1 MKTDRWAYEALEI
14 FVWEGRHDIAER
26 VTRFM
31 APFGAEV
38 IRAGGID
45 FQPAEPRMKPSVAII
60 SASVVESGGFTV
72 LDWQAAQGMPV
83 IWVAADTLQD
93 SSRFPPEY
101 THVLGP
107 DFGAAELRAQIA
119 KVLPSMTSAQDA
131 SPDQSALVAASP
143 AMHGLLEQVD
153 TFADCDSNV
162 MLYGETGAGKE
173 RIARL
178 LHDKN
183 SVYGKGPFVAVNCGA
198 IPDGLFE
205 SQFFGH
211 AKGAFT
217 GAMYAHRGYFEQAN
231 GGTLFL
237 DELGDLP
244 LYQQVKLLRVLEDSE
259 CTRLGS
265 TVPVKL
271 DFRLVAATN
280 KNLREMVATGKFR
293 ADLYFRLAV
302 IELRIPS
309 LEQRG
314 AEDKVALLLSFL
326 RYLLGDKTYESLPPV
341 PEWVRASVGRAYFAG
356 NVRELRNLAERIGIT
371 LRQFGRWEE
380 ARILPLFAGLQR
392 EAFDREGSHG
402 GHNGYGGN
410 GNGGNGNGD
419 GGEERRR
426 ILAALDANHWR
437 RQDTAAT
444 LGISR
449 KVLWEKMRKYQI
461 ADGETELRELE

>member
-1 MKTDRWAYEALEI
+1 MKTDRWAYETLEI
-14 FVWEGRHDIAER
+14 FVWEGRQDIAER

-45 FQPAEPRMKPSVAII
+45 FQPSEPRSKPSIAVI

-83 IWVAADTLQD
+83 IWVAADTQHD
-93 SSRFPPEY
+93 TSRFPPEY

-107 DFGAAELRAQIA
+107 DFGAAELRAQIG
-119 KVLPSMTSAQDA
+119 KLLPALSPAQ
-131 SPDQSALVAASP
+131 SKGPDQSDLVADSQ
-143 AMHGLLEQVD
+143 AMLSLLEHVE
-153 TFADCDSNV
+153 TFADCASNV

-178 LHDKN
+178 LHDRN
-183 SVYGKGPFVAVNCGA
+183 TVYGRGPFVAVNCGA

-314 AEDKVALLLSFL
+314 PEEKVALLLSFL
-326 RYLLGDKTYESLPPV
+326 RHLLGDKGFDSLPPM
-341 PEWVRASVGRAYFAG
+341 PEWVRASVGRAYFTG

-371 LRQFGRWEE
+371 LRQFGRWDE

-392 EAFDREGSHG
+392 DAFDREA
-402 GHNGYGGN
+402 GN
-410 GNGGNGNGD
+410 GNGHGNGHLDN
-419 GGEERRR
+419 GEERRR
-426 ILAALDANHWR
+426 ILAALDANNWR

-461 ADGETELRELE
+461 ADGEAELRELE

>member
-1 MKTDRWAYEALEI
+1 MKTDRWAYETLEI
-14 FVWEGRHDIAER
+14 FVWEGRQDIAER

-45 FQPAEPRMKPSVAII
+45 FQPSEPRSKPSIAVI

-83 IWVAADTLQD
+83 IWVAADTQHD
-93 SSRFPPEY
+93 TSRFPPEY

-107 DFGAAELRAQIA
+107 DFGATELRAQIG
-119 KVLPSMTSAQDA
+119 KLLPALSPAQ
-131 SPDQSALVAASP
+131 SKGPDQSDLVADSQ
-143 AMHGLLEQVD
+143 AMLSLLEHVE
-153 TFADCDSNV
+153 TFADCASNV

-178 LHDKN
+178 LHDRN
-183 SVYGKGPFVAVNCGA
+183 TVYGRGPFVAVNCGA

-314 AEDKVALLLSFL
+314 PEEKVALLLSFL
-326 RYLLGDKTYESLPPV
+326 RHLLGDKGFDSLPPM
-341 PEWVRASVGRAYFAG
+341 PEWVRASVGRAYFTG

-371 LRQFGRWEE
+371 LRQFGRWDE

-392 EAFDREGSHG
+392 DAFDREA
-402 GHNGYGGN
+402 GN
-410 GNGGNGNGD
+410 GNGHGNGHLDN
-419 GGEERRR
+419 GEERRR
-426 ILAALDANHWR
+426 ILAALDANNWR

-461 ADGETELRELE
+461 ADGEAELRELE

>member
-410 GNGGNGNGD
+410 GNGNGD

>member
-1 MKTDRWAYEALEI
+1 MKTDRWAYETLEI
-14 FVWEGRHDIAER
+14 FVWEGRQDIAER

-45 FQPAEPRMKPSVAII
+45 FQPSEPRSKPSIAVI

-83 IWVAADTLQD
+83 IWVAADTQHD
-93 SSRFPPEY
+93 TSRFPPEY

-107 DFGAAELRAQIA
+107 DFGATELRAQIG
-119 KVLPSMTSAQDA
+119 KLLPALSPAQ
-131 SPDQSALVAASP
+131 SKGPDQSDLVAGSQ
-143 AMHGLLEQVD
+143 AMLSLLEHVE
-153 TFADCDSNV
+153 TFADCASNV

-178 LHDKN
+178 LHDRN
-183 SVYGKGPFVAVNCGA
+183 TVYGRGPFVAVNCGA

-314 AEDKVALLLSFL
+314 PEEKVALLLSFL
-326 RYLLGDKTYESLPPV
+326 RHLLGDKGFDSLPPM
-341 PEWVRASVGRAYFAG
+341 PEWVRASVGRAYFTG

-371 LRQFGRWEE
+371 LRQFGRWDE

-392 EAFDREGSHG
+392 DAFDREA
-402 GHNGYGGN
+402 GN
-410 GNGGNGNGD
+410 GNGHGNGHLDN
-419 GGEERRR
+419 GEERRR
-426 ILAALDANHWR
+426 ILAALDANNWR

-461 ADGETELRELE
+461 ADGEAELRELE